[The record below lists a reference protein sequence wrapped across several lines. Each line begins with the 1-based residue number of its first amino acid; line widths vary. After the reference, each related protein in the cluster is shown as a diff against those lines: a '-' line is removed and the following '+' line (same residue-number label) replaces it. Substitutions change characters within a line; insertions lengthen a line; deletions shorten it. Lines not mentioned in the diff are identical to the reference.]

1 MDIDPEPE
9 RPPVTD
15 TRPMPVNPSIRQL
28 GVPVAKWGVP
38 EEGRRELLELY
49 PNARLNDLPRG
60 LTEDEIIAFLADCD
74 AAIVGLDPLSE
85 RVIDALPNLKIIGKF
100 GAGYDTVDLKAVK
113 RRNLMFG
120 YTFGVN
126 ALAVAELTLAF
137 AVMGLR
143 HVPELNLAMR
153 DGGRP
158 RWIMGRL
165 LSGRT
170 VGIHGCGH
178 IGKQVVRLLQP
189 YGCEILAC
197 DIRDYSDFYREHG
210 VTAVDMDEL
219 LERSEV
225 LTLHLAKSRL
235 TTGMYHRA
243 ALEKIREG
251 AVFINTCRGGIVD
264 EDVLLERLEG
274 DHLTCACFDVFAIDP
289 AQNDVLLRHPNMLA
303 TPHMGAAIEQVRI
316 DMFRSAIRGLVENGP
331 VQLENYDF

>member
-1 MDIDPEPE
+1 M
-9 RPPVTD
+9 TD
-15 TRPMPVNPSIRQL
+15 SRPMPMNPSIKQL
-28 GVPVAKWGVP
+28 GVPVTKWGVP
-38 EEGRRELLELY
+38 EQGRKELLELY
-49 PNARLNDLPRG
+49 PNAKLNDLPRG
-60 LTEDEIIAFLADCD
+60 LTEDEMIEFLADCD
-74 AAIVGLDPLSE
+74 AAIIGLDLLSE
-85 RVIDALPNLKIIGKF
+85 RVIDALPDLKIVGKF

-113 RRNLMFG
+113 RRNIMFG

-143 HVPELNLAMR
+143 HVPALNLAMR
-153 DGGRP
+153 EGKRP
-158 RWIMGRL
+158 KWTMGRL
-165 LSGRT
+165 LTGST

-178 IGKQVVRLLQP
+178 IGKEVVRLLQP

-197 DIRDYSDFYREHG
+197 DIRDYSDFYRQHR
-210 VTAVDMDEL
+210 VTEVEVDEL

-235 TTGMYHRA
+235 TTGMYDRA
-243 ALEKIREG
+243 AQEKIREG

-274 DHLTCACFDVFAIDP
+274 GHLTAACFDVFAIEP
-289 AQNDVLLRHPNMLA
+289 AENDKLLRHPNMLA
-303 TPHMGAAIEQVRI
+303 TPHMGAAIEEVRV

-331 VQLENYDF
+331 VVLENYDF

>member
-1 MDIDPEPE
+1 
-9 RPPVTD
+9 VTD
-15 TRPMPVNPSIRQL
+15 TVPVNPSIKQL

-38 EEGRRELLELY
+38 EQGKKDLLELY
-49 PNARLNDLPRG
+49 PNAKFNELPRA
-60 LTEDEIIAFLADCD
+60 LTEEEIIDFLGDCD
-74 AAIVGLDPLSE
+74 AVIAGLDLLSE
-85 RVIDALPNLKIIGKF
+85 RVIDALPNLRIIGKF

-113 RRNLMFG
+113 RRDIMFG

-126 ALAVAELTLAF
+126 ALAVAELTVAF

-153 DGGRP
+153 EGQRP
-158 RWIMGRL
+158 KWIMGRL

-178 IGKQVVRLLQP
+178 IGKELVRLLQP
-189 YGCEILAC
+189 FGCEILAC
-197 DIRDYSDFYREHG
+197 DIRDYSDFYRQNG

-219 LERSEV
+219 LGRSEI

-235 TTGMYHRA
+235 TTGMYDSK

-264 EDVLLERLEG
+264 ENALLERLEG
-274 DHLTCACFDVFAIDP
+274 GHLTAACFDVFAIEP
-289 AQNDVLLRHPNMLA
+289 AENDALLRHPNMLA
-303 TPHMGAAIEQVRI
+303 TPHMGAAIEQVRVE
-316 DMFRSAIRGLVENGP
+316 MFRSAIRGLVENGP

>member
-1 MDIDPEPE
+1 M
-9 RPPVTD
+9 TD
-15 TRPMPVNPSIRQL
+15 TVPVNPSIKQL

-38 EEGRRELLELY
+38 EQGKKDLLELY
-49 PNARLNDLPRG
+49 PNAKFNELPRA
-60 LTEDEIIAFLADCD
+60 LTEEEIIDFLGDCD
-74 AAIVGLDPLSE
+74 AVIAGLDLLSE
-85 RVIDALPNLKIIGKF
+85 RVIDALPNLRIIGKF

-113 RRNLMFG
+113 RRDIMFG

-126 ALAVAELTLAF
+126 ALAVAELTVAF

-153 DGGRP
+153 EGQRP
-158 RWIMGRL
+158 KWIMGRL

-178 IGKQVVRLLQP
+178 IGKELVRLLQP
-189 YGCEILAC
+189 FGCEILAC
-197 DIRDYSDFYREHG
+197 DIRDYSDFYRQNG

-219 LERSEV
+219 LGRSEI

-235 TTGMYHRA
+235 TTGMYDSK

-264 EDVLLERLEG
+264 ENALLERLEG
-274 DHLTCACFDVFAIDP
+274 GHLTAACFDVFAIEP
-289 AQNDVLLRHPNMLA
+289 AENDALLRHPNMLA
-303 TPHMGAAIEQVRI
+303 TPHMGAAIEQVRVE
-316 DMFRSAIRGLVENGP
+316 MFRSAIRGLVENGP

>member
-1 MDIDPEPE
+1 
-9 RPPVTD
+9 VTD
-15 TRPMPVNPSIRQL
+15 TVPVNPSIKQL

-38 EEGRRELLELY
+38 EQGKKDLLELY
-49 PNARLNDLPRG
+49 PNAKFNELPRA
-60 LTEDEIIAFLADCD
+60 LTEEEIIDFLGDCD
-74 AAIVGLDPLSE
+74 AVIAGLDLLSE
-85 RVIDALPNLKIIGKF
+85 RVIDALPNLRIIGKF

-113 RRNLMFG
+113 RRDIMFG

-126 ALAVAELTLAF
+126 ALAVAELTVAF

-153 DGGRP
+153 EGKRP
-158 RWIMGRL
+158 KWIMGRL

-178 IGKQVVRLLQP
+178 IGKELVRLLQP
-189 YGCEILAC
+189 FGCEILAC
-197 DIRDYSDFYREHG
+197 DIRDYSDFYRQNG

-219 LERSEV
+219 LGRSEI

-235 TTGMYHRA
+235 TTGMYDSK

-264 EDVLLERLEG
+264 ENALLERLEG
-274 DHLTCACFDVFAIDP
+274 GHLTAACFDVFAIEP
-289 AQNDVLLRHPNMLA
+289 AENDALLRHPNMLA
-303 TPHMGAAIEQVRI
+303 TPHMGAAIEQVRVE
-316 DMFRSAIRGLVENGP
+316 MFRSAIRGLVENGP

>member
-1 MDIDPEPE
+1 MTEP
-9 RPPVTD
+9 RSLPK
-15 TRPMPVNPSIRQL
+15 NPQIKQL

-38 EEGRRELLELY
+38 DEGKRALLELY
-49 PNARLNDLPRG
+49 PNAKFNELPRA
-60 LTEDEIIAFLADCD
+60 LTEAEIIDFLGDCD
-74 AAIVGLDPLSE
+74 AAIVGLDLLNE
-85 RVIDALPNLKIIGKF
+85 RVIDALPNLKVIGKF

-113 RRNLMFG
+113 RRGILFG

-143 HVPELNLAMR
+143 HVPALNLAMR
-153 DGGRP
+153 EGQRP
-158 RWIMGRL
+158 KWIMGRL
-165 LSGRT
+165 LSART

-178 IGKQVVRLLQP
+178 IGKEVVRLLQP

-197 DIRDYSDFYREHG
+197 DIRDYSDFYRQHG
-210 VTAVDMDEL
+210 VKAVGMDEL

-235 TTGMYHRA
+235 TTGMYDA
-243 ALEKIREG
+243 ATLGKIREG

-264 EDVLLERLEG
+264 EDALLERLEG
-274 DHLTCACFDVFAIDP
+274 GHLTAACFDVFAIEP
-289 AQNDVLLRHPNMLA
+289 AENDALLRHPDMLA
-303 TPHMGAAIEQVRI
+303 TPHMGAAIEEVRVN
-316 DMFRSAIRGLVENGP
+316 MFRSAIRGLVENGP

>member
-1 MDIDPEPE
+1 M
-9 RPPVTD
+9 TD
-15 TRPMPVNPSIRQL
+15 TLPVNPSIRQL

-38 EEGRRELLELY
+38 DEGKRALLELY
-49 PNARLNDLPRG
+49 PNARFNELPRA
-60 LTEDEIIAFLADCD
+60 LTEEEIIAFLGDCD
-74 AAIVGLDPLSE
+74 AAIVGLDLLNE
-85 RVIDALPNLKIIGKF
+85 RVIDALPNLKVIGKF

-113 RRNLMFG
+113 RRGILFG

-143 HVPELNLAMR
+143 HVPALNLAMR
-153 DGGRP
+153 QGERP
-158 RWIMGRL
+158 KWIMGRL

-178 IGKQVVRLLQP
+178 IGKEVVRLLKP

-197 DIRDYSDFYREHG
+197 DIRDYSEFYREHG
-210 VTAVDMDEL
+210 VQAVEMDEL
-219 LERSEV
+219 LARSEI

-235 TTGMYHRA
+235 TTGLYDRTTLA
-243 ALEKIREG
+243 KIREG

-264 EDVLLERLEG
+264 EDALLERLEG
-274 DHLTCACFDVFAIDP
+274 GHLTAACFDVFAIEP
-289 AQNDVLLRHPNMLA
+289 AENDALLRHPNMLA
-303 TPHMGAAIEQVRI
+303 TPHMGAAIEEVRVE
-316 DMFRSAIRGLVENGP
+316 MFRSAIRGLVENGP

>member
-1 MDIDPEPE
+1 M
-9 RPPVTD
+9 TD
-15 TRPMPVNPSIRQL
+15 TLPVNPSIRQL

-38 EEGRRELLELY
+38 DEGKRALLELY
-49 PNARLNDLPRG
+49 PNARFNELPRA
-60 LTEDEIIAFLADCD
+60 LTEEEIIAFLGDCD
-74 AAIVGLDPLSE
+74 AAIVGLDLLNE

-113 RRNLMFG
+113 RRGILFG

-143 HVPELNLAMR
+143 HVPALNLAMR
-153 DGGRP
+153 QGERP
-158 RWIMGRL
+158 KWIMGRL

-178 IGKQVVRLLQP
+178 IGKEVVRLLKP

-197 DIRDYSDFYREHG
+197 DIRDYSEFYREHG
-210 VTAVDMDEL
+210 VQAVEMDEL
-219 LERSEV
+219 LARSEI

-235 TTGMYHRA
+235 TTGLYDRA
-243 ALEKIREG
+243 TLAKIREG

-274 DHLTCACFDVFAIDP
+274 GHLTAACFDVFAIEP
-289 AQNDVLLRHPNMLA
+289 AENDALLRHPNMLA
-303 TPHMGAAIEQVRI
+303 TPHMGAAIEEVRVE
-316 DMFRSAIRGLVENGP
+316 MFRSAIRGLVENGP

>member
-1 MDIDPEPE
+1 
-9 RPPVTD
+9 V
-15 TRPMPVNPSIRQL
+15 PVNPSIKQL

-38 EEGRRELLELY
+38 EQGKKDLLELY
-49 PNARLNDLPRG
+49 PNAKFNELPRA
-60 LTEDEIIAFLADCD
+60 LTEEEIIDFLGDCD
-74 AAIVGLDPLSE
+74 AVIAGLDLLSE
-85 RVIDALPNLKIIGKF
+85 RVIDALPNLRIIGKF

-113 RRNLMFG
+113 RRDIMFG

-126 ALAVAELTLAF
+126 ALAVAELTVAF

-153 DGGRP
+153 EGKRP
-158 RWIMGRL
+158 KWIMGRL

-178 IGKQVVRLLQP
+178 IGKELVRLLQP
-189 YGCEILAC
+189 FGCEILAC
-197 DIRDYSDFYREHG
+197 DIRDYSDFYRQNG

-219 LERSEV
+219 LGRSEI

-235 TTGMYHRA
+235 TTGMYDSK

-264 EDVLLERLEG
+264 ENALLERLEG
-274 DHLTCACFDVFAIDP
+274 GHLTAACFDVFAIEP
-289 AQNDVLLRHPNMLA
+289 AENDALLRHPNMLA
-303 TPHMGAAIEQVRI
+303 TPHMGAAIEQVRVE
-316 DMFRSAIRGLVENGP
+316 MFRSAIRGLVENGP